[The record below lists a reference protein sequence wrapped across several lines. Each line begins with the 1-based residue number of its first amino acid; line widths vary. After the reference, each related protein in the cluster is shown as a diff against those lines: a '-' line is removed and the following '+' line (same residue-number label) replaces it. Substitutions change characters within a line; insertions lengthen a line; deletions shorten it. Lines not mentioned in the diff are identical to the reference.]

1 MDDCGQLERPSFERM
16 GRQFESWA
24 TRPEGSR
31 YTVWRYRNW
40 HEPDVAVEMRFDHKK
55 GQFTHVRR
63 EIGEKWEPISH
74 GPVESHIIAKQRAF
88 AFVGR
93 PDLSPPNE

>member
-1 MDDCGQLERPSFERM
+1 M
-16 GRQFESWA
+16 GTKFESWETHA
-24 TRPEGSR
+24 EGR

-40 HEPDVAVEMRFDHKK
+40 LEPDVAVEMRFDRKK

-63 EIGEKWEPISH
+63 EIGEKWELIPH
-74 GPVESHIIAKQRAF
+74 GPVESHIIAMQRAF

-93 PDLSPPNE
+93 SDLSPPNE